1 MTVSKGHCVD
11 SMQGLC
17 HRIGSGNS
25 NNCTLIAG
33 QGVTQLKYGVGICG
47 AVNGVILSYN
57 DS

>member
-1 MTVSKGHCVD
+1 
-11 SMQGLC
+11 MQGLC